1 LHVLLDLYLLSVLVF
16 QETQLADIDFSREVK
31 RLLTSSHDAKV
42 PFGMEVPYGHRNKFI
57 LRHK

>member
-57 LRHK
+57 L